1 MIQCCS
7 KVLHLITTRSQAT
20 TGGQS
25 MPVQTV
31 LCVGL
36 KLTLVLME
44 SATAAMFLVYE
55 YKHVLS
61 NIVPKQQ
68 CNEEGS

>member
-7 KVLHLITTRSQAT
+7 KVLHLITNRSQDT
-20 TGGQS
+20 TGGES
-25 MPVQTV
+25 MPVHTV

-36 KLTLVLME
+36 QLTVVLLV
-44 SATAAMFLVYE
+44 SATAAIVPVYE

>member
-1 MIQCCS
+1 MIQCCF
-7 KVLHLITTRSQAT
+7 KVLHLITTRSQDT
-20 TGGQS
+20 TGGES
-25 MPVQTV
+25 VPVQTV
-31 LCVGL
+31 LCIGL
-36 KLTLVLME
+36 QFTVILSV
-44 SATAAMFLVYE
+44 SATAAMVLVYE